1 MKRIIEQLQL
11 KSLSYGLALSTAL
24 FPAFFAT
31 PAYGV
36 VSTYT
41 MADFTS
47 YPVIATDDA
56 VTPFV
61 LLTMSN
67 DHQLFFKAYND
78 YTDIDGD
85 GVIETTYKHDF
96 DYYGYFDSNK
106 CYSYDSADGRFEPA
120 AVTGDKYCDSVSGDW
135 SGNFLNWAT
144 MTRMDA
150 MRKIFFGGH
159 RRTDSSTVT
168 VLERSFLPADAH
180 AFAKYYNGTD
190 IDKLTPFTVTEG
202 ADTATSGITLC
213 NVTYNSTLTSA
224 NPVGNTS
231 SSSSNGMAAEPLIRV
246 AEGNYSLWA
255 GNERWQCTWDNEE
268 GSNSNGNNAANS
280 GINAHSS
287 DPGSSDKLG
296 EYVARVQVCVS
307 GLEESNCKAYPTS
320 AHQKPTGLLQRYGD
334 DDTLYFGLFSGSY
347 QKNKSGGVLIKNI
360 GTMTDEINVTTDGT
374 FTMVANTAS
383 DNGVATNRADGI
395 INAMSLY
402 RIVDYYYKN
411 GTYSTSANG
420 RLNNNDCGWGNNSF
434 NDGQCKNWGNP
445 IAEIYLN
452 ALRYLAGD
460 GVAGVFRSNSSPPID
475 GLPQPATWNCPLDAT
490 NSCAALN
497 IVTLNASTI
506 SYDGDQLDGNSY
518 GIQNLG
524 ASKDSAG
531 LTDEVGAGEG
541 IHGNDWFIGDADG
554 TAAETDKVCTAKTI
568 TSLGSAEGVCADA
581 PRLNGTYKI
590 AGLAQWAHLNDIRS
604 ASGVDDLEGKQTVDS
619 YAVALA
625 SAAEIE
631 IPVPGGSDGQTVK
644 ILPACQNTDVQ
655 GNCALVDFKVV
666 QLHTEDASN
675 PGEYT
680 GKFYVNWE
688 DSEQG
693 GDFDQDM
700 WGTIEYRIDSNTI
713 EVSTDV
719 HAESTPYA
727 MGFGYVISGTES
739 DGFHA
744 HSGIHGY
751 VYDEPNDDSDLLS
764 DCEAG
769 CNVGDAATSNTYEL
783 GESSASLL
791 KDPLWYAAK
800 WGGFQDENGNNIPDL
815 QSEWDKYDTDG
826 NSVQDGIPD
835 NYFHVADP
843 QGLEDALTRVFEDI
857 LGKTASGTAAAVVAS
872 SREGLGALYQALYE
886 TSRKDSDGNEVR
898 WIGSLHALWID
909 EAGYM
914 REDGDGDATLD
925 GYDVDKVIEIYY
937 DADAKTTKIRRFNS
951 SSAAEF
957 EASGFTTK
965 SLPDLKPLWNAR
977 DTLSALSSASISSQR
992 NYASTAQSG
1001 RHILSWIDSDRD
1013 GVTDSSEVI
1022 DFTSAN
1028 ISSSNYHWFDVATE
1042 TEAENIVDF
1051 IRGKEGIAGFRS
1063 RTIDYDGDGDTEVM
1077 RLGDIISSTP
1087 TVVAAPA
1094 EAYDLLY
1101 GDTTYAKFRERYAQR
1116 RQMVYVGAN
1125 DGMLHAFNGGF
1136 YNASAKQ
1143 FDTQS
1148 VGGSEVEHNLGTE
1161 MWAYVP
1167 QALLPH
1173 LKWLKNGDY
1182 THVYYVDGKPRVF
1195 DAKIFTDS
1203 TDPDTGTH
1211 PYGWGT
1217 VMVVG
1222 MRLGGGEMIVDT
1234 GNTGYNGG
1242 TNRNQ
1247 STSFNG
1253 NSCGYMDLTHPTSK
1267 CDSDDMSFSSA
1278 YVVLDITDP
1287 ESPPTVL
1294 AEIVGDIGYT
1304 TSYPT
1309 VAAVRDSDGSGDNK
1323 WYLVFGNGPTALNS
1337 ATSSQNARFYAWDL
1351 ATKDWASGF
1360 GPSDTGNRLSNTSF
1374 IGDPVTSDWDLDF
1387 KAEGVYFG
1395 TISGTAASPSGA
1407 LYKLNIDED
1416 PDPGNWSGPSV
1427 FANVGQPV
1435 VTTPSLSFDELG
1447 NHWVYFGTGRLF
1459 VEGDKS
1465 STAKQSLYGLI
1476 DVGSTSRSTDL
1487 PALTNAV
1494 DVTAA
1499 KVFED
1504 GEVTGVS
1511 GATTFSALESMID
1524 GTDGD
1529 GGKDGWFIDLCTGS
1543 QSEPCARMVTPSS
1556 LLGQVLLDPVY
1567 TPNTNICE
1575 AEGTAELYGVY
1586 YKTGTALANP
1596 TVFGTDST
1604 SVNSNGAEES
1614 VRVID
1619 LGKGIA
1625 STPSIHVGDGTNTNE
1640 ETVFIQTSTGAIEKE
1655 TATLPGGIKSGETS
1669 WRELTE

>member
-1 MKRIIEQLQL
+1 MKRIVEKL
-11 KSLSYGLALSTAL
+11 KSLTLGLALSTAL
-24 FPAFFAT
+24 FPALYSGQAL
-31 PAYGV
+31 AV

-41 MADFTS
+41 IADFTS

-61 LLTMSN
+61 MLAMSN

-85 GVIETTYKHDF
+85 GTIETTYKHSF
-96 DYYGYFDSNK
+96 DYYGYFDSYK
-106 CYSYDSADGRFEPA
+106 CYSYNTTNGRFEPA
-120 AVTGDKYCDSVSGDW
+120 AVTANKYCDTVSGDW
-135 SGNFLNWAT
+135 SGNFLNWAS

-150 MRKIFFGGH
+150 MRKIFFGGY
-159 RRTDSSTVT
+159 RRTDSSTTT

-190 IDKLTPFTVTEG
+190 ISKLTPFSVTGG
-202 ADTATSGITLC
+202 ADTNSSGITLC
-213 NVTYNSTLTSA
+213 NVTFNSTLTSA
-224 NPVGNTS
+224 SPTANSS
-231 SSSSNGMAAEPLIRV
+231 SSSSNGMASPPLIRV
-246 AEGNYSLWA
+246 AKGNYSLWA
-255 GNERWQCTWDNEE
+255 GNERWQCTWSDSGSEQ
-268 GSNSNGNNAANS
+268 GSNSNGNVAADS

-287 DPGSSDKLG
+287 DPGSTDKLG
-296 EYVARVQVCVS
+296 EYIDRIQVCVS
-307 GLEESNCKAYPTS
+307 GLEESNCKEYPTS
-320 AHQKPTGLLQRYGD
+320 THEKPTGLLQKYGD

-360 GTMTDEINVTTDGT
+360 GTITDEIDVTGDGH
-374 FTMVANTAS
+374 FTKVASSAS
-383 DNGVATNRADGI
+383 DNGVPSNQAEGI

-420 RLNNNDCGWGNNSF
+420 NLNNNDCGWGNNSF
-434 NDGQCKNWGNP
+434 SDGQCVNWGNP

-460 GVAGVFRSNSSPPID
+460 GVAGEFRSNSSPPID
-475 GLPQPATWNCPLDAT
+475 GLPQPATWSCPLSST

-497 IVTLNASTI
+497 IVTINASTI
-506 SYDGDQLDGNSY
+506 SYDGDQLDGTSY
-518 GIQNLG
+518 GVQNLG
-524 ASKDSAG
+524 ATKDSAG
-531 LTDEVGAGEG
+531 LTDEVGDGEN
-541 IHGNDWFIGDADG
+541 ITGNDWFIGDADG
-554 TAAETDKVCTAKTI
+554 TAANIDKVCTAKTI
-568 TSLGSAEGVCADA
+568 SNLGSSEGVCTDA

-604 ASGVDDLEGKQTVDS
+604 ASGVDDLTGKQTVDS

-625 SAAEIE
+625 ATPEIS
-631 IPVPGGSDGQTVK
+631 IPVPGSSSGQTVK

-655 GNCALVDFKVV
+655 GNCALVDFKIV
-666 QLHTEDASN
+666 QSNTEDPLN

-700 WGTIEYRIDSNTI
+700 WGTIEYRITSSTI
-713 EVSTDV
+713 EVTTNVD
-719 HAESTPYA
+719 AESTIYK
-727 MGFGYVISGTES
+727 MGFGYVISGTDK
-739 DGFHA
+739 DGFHV
-744 HSGIHGY
+744 HSGIENY
-751 VYDEPNDDSDLLS
+751 SYDEPNDPSDTLS
-764 DCEAG
+764 DCESP
-769 CNVGDAATSNTYEL
+769 CNVGDAATSNTYNI
-783 GESSASLL
+783 GSSSASLL

-800 WGGFQDENGNNIPDL
+800 WGGFTDENGNNIPDL
-815 QSEWDKYDTDG
+815 QSEWDQYDTDG

-835 NYFHVADP
+835 NYFYVADP
-843 QGLEDALTRVFEDI
+843 QGLEDSLTRVFEDI

-886 TSRKDSDGNEVR
+886 TSKKDNNDNEVS

-909 EAGYM
+909 ENGYM

-925 GYDVDKVIEIYY
+925 GYDVDPVIEIYY
-937 DADAKTTKIRRFNS
+937 DSNAKTTKLKRYTS
-951 SSAAEF
+951 SSATSF
-957 EASGFTTK
+957 VSTGYSTHK
-965 SLPDLKPLWNAR
+965 LSDLKPLWNAR
-977 DTLSALSSASISSQR
+977 DTLSALSSSSITTQR
-992 NYASTAQSG
+992 TYSTTAQSG
-1001 RHILSWIDSDRD
+1001 RHILTWIDSNRD

-1022 DFTSAN
+1022 DFTSSN
-1028 ISSSNYHWFDVATE
+1028 ISSSNYQWFDVASQTD
-1042 TEAENIVDF
+1042 AQNIVDF
-1051 IRGKEGIAGFRS
+1051 IRGKEGISGFRS
-1063 RTIDYDGDGDTEVM
+1063 RTVDYDGDGNTEVM

-1101 GDTTYAKFRERYAQR
+1101 GDDTYAKFRERYAQR
-1116 RQMVYVGAN
+1116 RQVVYVGAN

-1136 YNASAKQ
+1136 YNPSAKKFQ
-1143 FDTQS
+1143 KQS
-1148 VGGSEVEHNLGTE
+1148 VGGSEVQHDLGTE
-1161 MWAYVP
+1161 LWAYVP
-1167 QALLPH
+1167 EALLPH
-1173 LKWLKNGDY
+1173 LKWLTDPDY

-1195 DAKIFTDS
+1195 DAKIFSDS
-1203 TDPDTGTH
+1203 TDPDTGKH

-1217 VMVVG
+1217 VLVVG
-1222 MRLGGGEMIVDT
+1222 MRLGGGEMLVDT
-1234 GNTGYNGG
+1234 GDTGYNGG
-1242 TNRNQ
+1242 TNKNK
-1247 STSFNG
+1247 STTFNG

-1267 CDSDDMSFSSA
+1267 CDDDDMSFSSA
-1278 YVVLDITDP
+1278 YLVLDITDP
-1287 ESPPTVL
+1287 ESEPTVL

-1309 VAAVRDSDGSGDNK
+1309 VAAVRDADNSADNS
-1323 WYLVFGNGPTALNS
+1323 WYLIFGNGPTALNS
-1337 ATSSQNARFYAWDL
+1337 ATSSQNGRIYAWDL
-1351 ATKDWASGF
+1351 VNRTWATGF
-1360 GPSDTGNRLSNTSF
+1360 GPSDTGNKLSNSSF
-1374 IGDPVTSDWDLDF
+1374 VGDPVTTDWDLNF
-1387 KAEGVYFG
+1387 KAESVYFG
-1395 TISGTAASPSGA
+1395 TMSGTAASPAGS
-1407 LYKLNIDED
+1407 LYKLTINEDID
-1416 PDPGNWSGPSV
+1416 PTNWTGPSV

-1435 VTTPSLSFDELG
+1435 ATTPSLSFDELG

-1476 DVGSTSRSTDL
+1476 DAAGTSRSTSL
-1487 PALTNAV
+1487 PALTDVV
-1494 DVTAA
+1494 DVTSAQ
-1499 KVFED
+1499 VFSD
-1504 GEVTGVS
+1504 GSLTGVS

-1524 GTDGD
+1524 GTDGN
-1529 GGKDGWFIDLCTGS
+1529 GGKDGWKIDLCTGS
-1543 QSEPCARMVTPSS
+1543 QTTPCARMVTPPS

-1596 TVFGTDST
+1596 SVFGTDST
-1604 SVNSNGAEES
+1604 STNNGYEES
-1614 VRVID
+1614 IRVVD

-1625 STPSIHVGDGTNTNE
+1625 STPSVHVGAGTNNNE
-1640 ETVFIQTSTGAIEKE
+1640 ETVFIQTSTGAIQKQ
-1655 TATLPGGIKSGETS
+1655 TATLPGAIKSGEAS
-1669 WRELTE
+1669 WREITE